1 MPQLEVFK
9 RLLADPDEVLSYQKA
24 NELREDQSSRIF
36 LLGDKR
42 FTTFVELKTPET
54 PLFSKPQNRPRAWR
68 LSGSLFDSVSQIL
81 EQEASGLLKFER
93 DAPFDE
99 KGQKITQRPPDP
111 KVVLLFRRDSRNV
124 EIVTYDELFE
134 RAQFIASHRD
144 TQREGTPGAR

>member
-99 KGQKITQRPPDP
+99 KKDRRSRKDRPTR
-111 KVVLLFRRDSRNV
+111 KSSCSSAATREMSR
-124 EIVTYDELFE
+124 
-134 RAQFIASHRD
+134 S
-144 TQREGTPGAR
+144 